1 MNKNKKYILI
11 VIALLVVLL
20 SVIGIIV
27 LAKSKKS
34 TVQDNGETI
43 PTASDELKTEDNT
56 EPKEQEEKEPEVEE
70 PTEEQ
75 PKQEDTKTDSNQAS
89 SQTSNNIKYYIKV
102 NNKANVV
109 TIYTKDE
116 NGDYTVPYKA
126 MLCSIGTATPAAG
139 NVYTIPNGKWDRW
152 TWGQMVGGV
161 WAQYYTRIKGSILFH
176 SVPYTSKAKGTLEY
190 WEYDKLGTKASAG
203 CIRLTV
209 QDAKW
214 IYDNCKPGTKVEFY
228 EDSNPGPL
236 GKPTAQKISDDEEV
250 RGWDP
255 TDPDAE
261 NPWKNYVKPVT
272 PTEPKEEP
280 KVEPTT
286 PTVPK
291 EEPKVEPTTPTEP
304 KEEPKEEPTTPTEPK
319 EEPKVEPTTPTEPKE
334 EPKVEPTTPTEPK
347 EEPKEEPTTPTESK
361 EEQKNDSETETTTST
376 ESK

>member
-1 MNKNKKYILI
+1 MP
-11 VIALLVVLL
+11 V
-20 SVIGIIV
+20 
-27 LAKSKKS
+27 
-34 TVQDNGETI
+34 
-43 PTASDELKTEDNT
+43 
-56 EPKEQEEKEPEVEE
+56 
-70 PTEEQ
+70 
-75 PKQEDTKTDSNQAS
+75 
-89 SQTSNNIKYYIKV
+89 
-102 NNKANVV
+102 
-109 TIYTKDE
+109 
-116 NGDYTVPYKA
+116 KA
-126 MLCSIGTATPAAG
+126 MVCSTGKATPTSG
-139 NVYTIPNGKWDRW
+139 TYKMSNKYRW
-152 TWGQMVGGV
+152 HQLNGGV
-161 WAQYYTRIKGSILFH
+161 YGQYCSRITVHILFH
-176 SVPYTSKAKGTLEY
+176 SVPYTSKDKGTLEY

-272 PTEPKEEP
+272 PTEPK
-280 KVEPTT
+280 V
-286 PTVPK
+286 
-291 EEPKVEPTTPTEP
+291 EPKVEPTTPTEP

-347 EEPKEEPTTPTESK
+347 EESKEEPTTPTESK

>member
-1 MNKNKKYILI
+1 
-11 VIALLVVLL
+11 
-20 SVIGIIV
+20 
-27 LAKSKKS
+27 
-34 TVQDNGETI
+34 
-43 PTASDELKTEDNT
+43 
-56 EPKEQEEKEPEVEE
+56 
-70 PTEEQ
+70 
-75 PKQEDTKTDSNQAS
+75 
-89 SQTSNNIKYYIKV
+89 
-102 NNKANVV
+102 
-109 TIYTKDE
+109 
-116 NGDYTVPYKA
+116 

-280 KVEPTT
+280 
-286 PTVPK
+286 
-291 EEPKVEPTTPTEP
+291 TTPTEP
-304 KEEPKEEPTTPTEPK
+304 KEEPKE
-319 EEPKVEPTTPTEPKE
+319 
-334 EPKVEPTTPTEPK
+334 EPTTPTEPK